1 MKRILL
7 LLATVLLL
15 FPSCKVLPPVY
26 KSLDNPKLER
36 VGTSGFRFAA
46 DVKFYNPNRIRCR
59 VQDIAMDVLLD
70 NKQVGTIGEKTDVV
84 VRRKSDFVIPIGV
97 TLKPSAALLNNLT
110 TLFDILRDKE
120 IALTLK
126 GNVKV
131 KALGLTLPIP
141 VQYQQKVKLSQLQ
154 LK

>member
-1 MKRILL
+1 MKHSLFALAIVLL
-7 LLATVLLL
+7 LL
-15 FPSCKVLPPVY
+15 PSCKVLPPVY
-26 KSLDNPKLER
+26 RSIENPKFER
-36 VGTSGFRFAA
+36 AGTTGFRFAA
-46 DVKFYNPNRIRCR
+46 DVKFYNPNGIRCR

-70 NKQVGTIGEKTDVV
+70 EKQVGTIGQKTDVLV
-84 VRRKSDFVIPIGV
+84 KRKSDFVIPVGV
-97 TLKPSAALLNNLT
+97 SINPSAGLLNNLT
-110 TLFDILRDKE
+110 ALFDILRDKE

-131 KALGLTLPIP
+131 KALGLTFPIP